1 MCLATYMAFFS
12 RRLSLLSFTSAKM
25 PVCSSLQRVVRAS
38 VCFHGLRTEIVRT
51 IELSNLGRSYAR
63 FGCNHIRMILV
74 VLRLSIYLSIYLNRT
89 KRRFENKKLFFLV
102 FNKFQLR
109 RTGRQPFLSCGR
121 HVFWQ
126 RIHSVHISSEPAVC
140 RNLRYTVKQLPQAL
154 IFLKRFSLALCRLD
168 WVKKSLIT

>member
-12 RRLSLLSFTSAKM
+12 RRLNLLSFTSAKT

-38 VCFHGLRTEIVRT
+38 VYFSQPLDGNRKDDRTFEPRTKLRQVWMQ
-51 IELSNLGRSYAR
+51 SYKDDT
-63 FGCNHIRMILV
+63 C
-74 VLRLSIYLSIYLNRT
+74 STQTIYLSIYLNRT
-89 KRRFENKKLFFLV
+89 KRRLENKKLFFLV

-140 RNLRYTVKQLPQAL
+140 RNLRYTVQQLPQAL
-154 IFLKRFSLALCRLD
+154 IFLKQFSLALCGLD

>member
-1 MCLATYMAFFS
+1 MYMAFFS
-12 RRLSLLSFTSAKM
+12 RRLSLLSFMSAKM

-38 VCFHGLRTEIVRT
+38 VFFHGLWTEIVRT

-74 VLRLSIYLSIYLNRT
+74 ILRLSIYLSDRT
-89 KRRFENKKLFFLV
+89 KRRLENKKLFFLV

-154 IFLKRFSLALCRLD
+154 IFLKQFSLAFCRLD